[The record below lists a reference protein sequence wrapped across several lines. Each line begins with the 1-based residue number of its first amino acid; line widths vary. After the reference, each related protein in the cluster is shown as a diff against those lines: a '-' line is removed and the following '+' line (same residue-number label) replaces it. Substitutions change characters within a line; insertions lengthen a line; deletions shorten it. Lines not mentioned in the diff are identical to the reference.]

1 MWLRRSYRVCC
12 LLLISYRGIA
22 CRISSLNGRPICW
35 MNAYQDF
42 FWKIKQKKKKERKK
56 KKKKYRFNVVTC
68 YTNSFYSIERE
79 TLLDENTR
87 GEGKKEEINDRF
99 HYYIG
104 LAVISDGGER
114 WRKVPWLSMR
124 SIMATRGHFIEFQGK
139 NSDYSRAIKA
149 VGSPIRWDLA
159 A

>member
-1 MWLRRSYRVCC
+1 MSLRVTRIPFIRSNEK
-12 LLLISYRGIA
+12 L
-22 CRISSLNGRPICW
+22 SSMKTREEGR
-35 MNAYQDF
+35 
-42 FWKIKQKKKKERKK
+42 
-56 KKKKYRFNVVTC
+56 
-68 YTNSFYSIERE
+68 
-79 TLLDENTR
+79 
-87 GEGKKEEINDRF
+87 KKEEINDRF

-149 VGSPIRWDLA
+149 AGSPIRWDLA

>member
-1 MWLRRSYRVCC
+1 MTPAIVSRLLFTADIISWYRVSNQFVEWTTN
-12 LLLISYRGIA
+12 LLDERLSG
-22 CRISSLNGRPICW
+22 
-35 MNAYQDF
+35 F
-42 FWKIKQKKKKERKK
+42 FLKDKTKKKKNEEE

-149 VGSPIRWDLA
+149 AGSPIRWDLA
-159 A
+159 AW